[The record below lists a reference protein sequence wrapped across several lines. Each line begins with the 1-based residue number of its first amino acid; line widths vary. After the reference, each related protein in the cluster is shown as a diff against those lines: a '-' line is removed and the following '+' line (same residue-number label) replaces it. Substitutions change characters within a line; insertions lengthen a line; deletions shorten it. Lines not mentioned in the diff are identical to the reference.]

1 LEKLLNRA
9 QQEIPQAKIESTGF
23 VPYSDVP
30 KHLASASVGIIPYEE
45 SVGTHC
51 AFAAKAVEYSALGIP
66 VVSTKLK
73 SVQSYFGDLPLLRF
87 ADFNG
92 TDFAHKTVS
101 WFDESPELIASLG
114 KTASERVRTD
124 LDWRAISRKAIDFL
138 EKIYSK
144 NVR

>member
-1 LEKLLNRA
+1 
-9 QQEIPQAKIESTGF
+9 
-23 VPYSDVP
+23 VP

-45 SVGTHC
+45 SIGTHC

-73 SVQSYFGDLPLLRF
+73 SVQSYFRNLPLVRF

-92 TDFAHKTVS
+92 TDFARQTMS
-101 WFDESPELIASLG
+101 WFDESPELIATLG
-114 KTASERVRTD
+114 KTASECVRAD

-138 EKIYSK
+138 EKIYAKSAM
-144 NVR
+144 R